1 MPCRACF
8 GIHRQIPKQ
17 VVARE
22 DEAPAEEADGLA
34 IPEHIC
40 TAILVELLEC
50 LVPMHACRKRHR
62 YIRPWT
68 VAITSGGRIEL
79 SGGKG
84 FEDSRLSANSSA
96 ESMRSFVAQDA
107 QDRWYWT
114 PERLMGSEKDGMEI
128 DIWAVGAIF
137 AEMLL
142 GSPIFYGFDPANQL
156 FSMFKVLGFPS
167 RSQLSYLGSGYDQL
181 VLPKGHMPATLC
193 DKLPC
198 LCDDGYDLLVRL
210 LDWFALLRPQHF
222 CARNFFAK

>member
-1 MPCRACF
+1 M
-8 GIHRQIPKQ
+8 
-17 VVARE
+17 ARE
-22 DEAPAEEADGLA
+22 DECPAAEEADGLA

-40 TAILVELLEC
+40 TAILVDLLEC

-96 ESMRSFVAQDA
+96 ESIRSFVAQDA

-181 VLPKGHMPATLC
+181 VLPKGHMPATLR

-210 LDWFALLRPQHF
+210 LDWFALWRPQHF
-222 CARNFFAK
+222 CARIFFAK